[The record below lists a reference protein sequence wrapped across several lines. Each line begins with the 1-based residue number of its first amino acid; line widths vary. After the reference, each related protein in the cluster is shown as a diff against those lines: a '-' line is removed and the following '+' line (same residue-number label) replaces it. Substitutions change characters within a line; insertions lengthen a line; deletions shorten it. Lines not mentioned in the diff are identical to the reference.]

1 MEHAARTPWAA
12 SGGHEAMGRFL
23 IQRVAVQKMTQ
34 IDVVISRSS

>member
-1 MEHAARTPWAA
+1 MEPVARTPWPA
-12 SGGHEAMGRFL
+12 SGGQETMGRFL